1 MLYFFNS
8 RDAKSKGIRVTD
20 VGYWQENRSTF
31 TGSSNVG
38 MITSLEFYKGQAPHG
53 DRTDWMM
60 LEYTIDRNSLGFS
73 SLSRVFN
80 RSDQSHSEEHP
91 QAGSDN
97 DSDSELVRA
106 ILMSLEND
114 GNNHNLQES
123 SNESQ
128 VHSRNEHGL
137 SAITGNEVQNHRR
150 DNFARD
156 LNEAYDFS
164 RGDYLEDNDL
174 NDFAASF
181 SCTENSSITSMSSDG
196 IDREE
201 FLRILGTPA
210 IPDSNPEQYNSG
222 LSLRDLE
229 TPAIPATNQR
239 NSDCHLNVAIPRG
252 SHQVLIQPAPSGSI
266 GTSRNS
272 NPRTNVTAVSASMGS
287 DHARALRAA
296 PVAEGRPIRRAL
308 NHGSAAC
315 EVNEVD
321 QGPSTSQSAKVHG
334 KTVSWR
340 IAKFGKK
347 YCCFFQ
353 F

>member
-1 MLYFFNS
+1 M
-8 RDAKSKGIRVTD
+8 
-20 VGYWQENRSTF
+20 
-31 TGSSNVG
+31 
-38 MITSLEFYKGQAPHG
+38 
-53 DRTDWMM
+53 
-60 LEYTIDRNSLGFS
+60 
-73 SLSRVFN
+73 
-80 RSDQSHSEEHP
+80 
-91 QAGSDN
+91 
-97 DSDSELVRA
+97 
-106 ILMSLEND
+106 
-114 GNNHNLQES
+114 
-123 SNESQ
+123 
-128 VHSRNEHGL
+128 HSRNEHGL

-252 SHQVLIQPAPSGSI
+252 SHQVLIQPAPSGI
-266 GTSRNS
+266 
-272 NPRTNVTAVSASMGS
+272 
-287 DHARALRAA
+287 
-296 PVAEGRPIRRAL
+296 
-308 NHGSAAC
+308 
-315 EVNEVD
+315 
-321 QGPSTSQSAKVHG
+321 STSFL
-334 KTVSWR
+334 TSW
-340 IAKFGKK
+340 K
-347 YCCFFQ
+347 YYY
-353 F
+353 